1 MKDPIQVD
9 WRQYPI
15 GTPAVFRKGTN
26 TLELIWKDNTVFI
39 FLDTLSKRTIKTV
52 NADGSVFDFKT
63 DPGDILLP
71 WSHAIAEGH
80 NPDKLTNEQVG
91 EGNRLVDI
99 STEPFNP
106 QAETWTNS
114 SGWVPTLNKVVYS
127 TSRTYRLPIKPKL
140 SAKDFPPGTVVRFIG
155 QHENSWQSVIR
166 VTQCELH
173 LANGN
178 SLSFHN
184 SLSPH
189 PDVDSVNMQRS
200 LDGGK
205 TWLSC

>member
-15 GTPAVFRKGTN
+15 GTPAVFRKGN
-26 TLELIWKDNTVFI
+26 NKLELIWKDNSVFI
-39 FLDTLSKRTIKTV
+39 FLDTESKHTIKTV
-52 NADGSVFDFKT
+52 NADGHVFDFKT
-63 DPGDILLP
+63 APGDILLP

-99 STEPFNP
+99 HTEPFNP
-106 QAETWTNS
+106 EAEVYWVS
-114 SGWVPTLNKVVYS
+114 PFIGWKKTRANKSAYVEGC
-127 TSRTYRLPIKPKL
+127 TYRLPIKPKL
-140 SAKDFPPGTVVRFIG
+140 SAKDFPPGTVVRSTGAQDNWKMITSVYEDRIYTG
-155 QHENSWQSVIR
+155 PNYIMISDMNSGI
-166 VTQCELH
+166 E
-173 LANGN
+173 
-178 SLSFHN
+178 
-184 SLSPH
+184 
-189 PDVDSVNMQRS
+189 RS